1 MITSLAYMDD
11 TQWLA
16 ESKESLEKILE
27 IADNFYNFA
36 DIQVNKLKSELLV
49 KQHSTLNPIDY
60 DSPISLR
67 FGNQT
72 VNIKPTLPQASTRIL
87 GVWFNLNNSRKYVLN
102 QCKQEIIDLSALMKS
117 KPITDKH
124 VLYIY
129 NKLIILRIEYRSQIT
144 ILTKQECDSLMGT
157 FRIMFKHKLK

>member
-1 MITSLAYMDD
+1 MSVEYKDDIYNTRFIHEHEMITSLAYMDD

-27 IADNFYNFA
+27 IADNFYNFT

-49 KQHSTLNPIDY
+49 KQHSASNPIDY

-72 VNIKPTLPQASTRIL
+72 VDIKPTLPQASTRIL
-87 GVWFNLNNSRKYVLN
+87 GVWFNLNNS
-102 QCKQEIIDLSALMKS
+102 
-117 KPITDKH
+117 
-124 VLYIY
+124 
-129 NKLIILRIEYRSQIT
+129 
-144 ILTKQECDSLMGT
+144 
-157 FRIMFKHKLK
+157 